1 METFHL
7 KVSIGSS
14 QFGNWPTTLT
24 WTHGPTQSGPSMAIA
39 MIARPTDVM
48 YSTYDRCFIAGLLLR
63 WHSEHQARQITALI
77 LIHG

>member
-7 KVSIGSS
+7 KVSIGGS
-14 QFGNWPTTLT
+14 QFGNWPTTLAQ
-24 WTHGPTQSGPSMAIA
+24 THGPTQSGPSMAIE
-39 MIARPTDVM
+39 RPTDVM